1 MSLTLSA
8 QESAATNL
16 FYLERAPKVKTENPP
31 LLILLHGIG
40 SNEADLFSFA
50 DQLPDNFLVV
60 SVRAPY
66 TLGQGS
72 YAWYQMEFNG
82 GTHKITAEQE
92 MKSRMLLLKFLD
104 ELKLKLKFDSQKI
117 YLCGFSQGAIMSY
130 SLGLTH
136 PERIHAIAV
145 MSGRLLDEIKPQIAA
160 KEKLKSLKIFISHG
174 TEDPTLNIA
183 YARSA
188 MKYLTDLGL
197 HPSYKEYP
205 ERHTIAA
212 AMLAD
217 LISWLKQN
225 Q

>member
-82 GTHKITAEQE
+82 GTPSINKEQE
-92 MKSRMLLLKFLD
+92 IKSRALLFQFIE
-104 ELKLKLKFDSQKI
+104 ELSHKLKFDATKI

-130 SLGLTH
+130 SLALTQ
-136 PERIHAIAV
+136 PSRIHAIAV
-145 MSGRLLDEIKPQIAA
+145 MSGRILDEIKPQIAA
-160 KEKLKSLKIFISHG
+160 KEKVKSLKIFISHG
-174 TEDPTLNIA
+174 TQDPTLNIA

-188 MKYLTDLGL
+188 QTYLQELGI

-205 ERHTIAA
+205 ERHTISAQ
-212 AMLAD
+212 MLAD
-217 LISWLKQN
+217 LIAWLKQN
-225 Q
+225 